1 MIATDELAG
10 AVGVVAACL
19 TMMIPRASFSR
30 RRRPRHGPPRRRAT
44 PARALSIQDRDCVL
58 EVLHSEEFVDQSP
71 QEVYAT
77 LLARGA
83 HLCSVRTMYRI
94 LDAEGE
100 TGERRAQRTHPE
112 YRKPELLATGPNQV
126 WSWDITRVRGPRKW
140 TYYYLYVV
148 LDIFS
153 RYVVGWMVA
162 DHENATLAK
171 RLLTQTFTKQ
181 AIEPGQLIIHQDRG
195 APMTSKT
202 VLQMYA
208 DLSVGPS
215 YSRPHVSDDN
225 PYSEAHFKT
234 LKYRPGYP
242 DRFGSKEDVHAF
254 CRPFFS
260 WYNTEHHHSGI
271 AYMTPASVHYGLA
284 DSLQLERQST
294 LNAAFAAHPE
304 RFVNGPP
311 RAPERPREAWINP
324 PASPGDPITPGPAQ
338 PTKAT
343 AEERID
349 GLESNI
355 PKNEAPGR
363 PRFDDLHPARPVPSP
378 QEDPPPGATPLKAP
392 CVPPLTRPLPAAAPL
407 STTVA
412 H

>member
-1 MIATDELAG
+1 MTAVDELAG

-19 TMMIPRASFSR
+19 TMMIPRASYSR
-30 RRRPRHGPPRRRAT
+30 RRRPRHGPPRPRAT
-44 PARALSIQDRDCVL
+44 PARALSLQDREGVL

-77 LLARGA
+77 LLARGD
-83 HLCSVRTMYRI
+83 HLCSPRTMYRI
-94 LDAEGE
+94 LGAEGE
-100 TGERRAQRTHPE
+100 TAERRAQRTHPE

-126 WSWDITRVRGPRKW
+126 WSWDITRMRGPGKW

-148 LDIFS
+148 IDIFS

-162 DHENATLAK
+162 DHENATLAS
-171 RLLTQTFTKQ
+171 RLLTQTLSKQ

-202 VLQMYA
+202 MLQMYA
-208 DLSVGPS
+208 DLSVEPS

-225 PYSEAHFKT
+225 PYSEAQFKT

-242 DRFGSKEDVHAF
+242 ERFGSMEDAHAF
-254 CRPFFS
+254 CRPLFT
-260 WYNTEHHHSGI
+260 WYNAEHHHSGI
-271 AYMTPASVHYGLA
+271 AYMTPEAVHYGQA
-284 DSLQLERQST
+284 ERLQLVRQST
-294 LNAAFAAHPE
+294 LDAAFATHPE

-311 RAPERPREAWINP
+311 RAPELPRAAWINP
-324 PASPGDPITPGPAQ
+324 PALPGEPITPGPTE
-338 PTKAT
+338 PMKAG
-343 AEERID
+343 AEEQIRD
-349 GLESNI
+349 FQGDPGE
-355 PKNEAPGR
+355 NEALR
-363 PRFDDLHPARPVPSP
+363 CPRFDDRHPGRPVPSP
-378 QEDPPPGATPLKAP
+378 QEDLPAEATTSKSRRAP
-392 CVPPLTRPLPAAAPL
+392 ALTRPHPPAAPL